1 MHEFGLNYISPLN
14 YSIFLP
20 SSFNSGTKRLFGHTF
35 LSLLT
40 DKEKRSYCSMK
51 LANAQKNTR
60 GLERCVISQVNSTLF
75 GYMSMSIHGVFR
87 FFSPYLW
94 GINFIFYGRR
104 ETEEETQEKL
114 AKDLAL
120 DSGDG

>member
-20 SSFNSGTKRLFGHTF
+20 SSSNSGTKRLFGHTF

-60 GLERCVISQVNSTLF
+60 GLERCVNQDTATLNSIFHFLTFSLLTFNFFIKTLPNTTEWEDEWIGKKEVIS
-75 GYMSMSIHGVFR
+75 
-87 FFSPYLW
+87 
-94 GINFIFYGRR
+94 
-104 ETEEETQEKL
+104 
-114 AKDLAL
+114 
-120 DSGDG
+120 